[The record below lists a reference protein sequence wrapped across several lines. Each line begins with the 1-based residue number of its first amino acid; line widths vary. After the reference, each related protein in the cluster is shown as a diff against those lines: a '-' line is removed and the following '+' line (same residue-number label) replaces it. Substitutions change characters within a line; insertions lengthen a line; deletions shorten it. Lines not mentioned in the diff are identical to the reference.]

1 MIPMSIAELNA
12 THHATQPPGLRV
24 PSSLLKEF
32 ALVLEEA
39 SAQPGAIARRKGD
52 VPRAMMSAARTHT
65 AVYRVH
71 PPCYLGRVWASLDRA
86 GIPIAWRHRV
96 ASTVRAARGEH
107 DRAFEEEARAVDG
120 AADIPYEI
128 PNILI
133 EHVGAESIG
142 LDSRAWNGAGLA
154 ENAFTV
160 ESFVDE
166 LAVLSGT
173 CPVNYRRRM
182 LVESPRALAV
192 LELAVSQSDW
202 NAPPIRG
209 TGRGLAMQAAR
220 RSFLALV
227 AEIEVFGRDL
237 HVGRVTCAM
246 ECGPAADRHAARQQ
260 VEDGILMGLES
271 ALGLFDDHRPPSV
284 APAID
289 VHFSGGPGDPEG
301 IAESAAAA
309 IAPAIANAIFTAA
322 GNRIRTLPIV
332 ATPKEVS

>member
-1 MIPMSIAELNA
+1 MISTSFAELHDGA
-12 THHATQPPGLRV
+12 IRA
-24 PSSLLKEF
+24 KEF

-52 VPRAMMSAARTHT
+52 VPRAMMSAARTHA

-86 GIPIAWRHRV
+86 GIAIAWRHRV

-133 EHVGAESIG
+133 EHVGAESPG
-142 LDSRAWNGAGLA
+142 LDTRSWNGAGLA

-227 AEIEVFGRDL
+227 AEVEVSGRDVR
-237 HVGRVTCAM
+237 VGRVTCAM
-246 ECGPAADRHAARQQ
+246 ECGPVADVRAVRRQ
-260 VEDGILMGLES
+260 VEAGILKGLES
-271 ALGLFDDHRPPSV
+271 ALLRLDDHPSPPSE

-289 VHFSGGPGDPEG
+289 VHFTDGPGDAEG

-309 IAPAIANAIFTAA
+309 IAPAVANAVFKAT
-322 GNRIRTLPIV
+322 GHRSRSLPV
-332 ATPKEVS
+332 VPNPMENS